1 MMIVSEGVQRAL
13 SRLKASIDRLQ
24 ASVDRLGG
32 WLECAAWVLLGA
44 GIAVTVAAAAVL
56 L

>member
-1 MMIVSEGVQRAL
+1 MIVGEPLQRAL
-13 SRLKASIDRLQ
+13 SRLSASVSRLE

-32 WLECAAWVLLGA
+32 WLEVAAWALLGA
-44 GIAVTVAAAAVL
+44 GIGIVIAACAVL

>member
-1 MMIVSEGVQRAL
+1 MIVSEGVRRAL
-13 SRLKASIDRLQ
+13 SRLSAAVSRLE

-32 WLECAAWVLLGA
+32 WLEVAAWALLGA
-44 GIAVTVAAAAVL
+44 GIGIVVAAAAVL